1 MSLQLAH
8 QIWKYRNG
16 GEKNKEVIL
25 LGVGLLCLG
34 GLCLIF
40 GDQFNKA
47 GVFRFGK
54 VTAVI
59 GIVLYFSGRIG
70 VWRRK

>member
-1 MSLQLAH
+1 MEKKSKKFISL
-8 QIWKYRNG
+8 G
-16 GEKNKEVIL
+16 G
-25 LGVGLLCLG
+25 GLLCLG

-40 GDQFNKA
+40 GDQFNNP

-70 VWRRK
+70 VWWRK